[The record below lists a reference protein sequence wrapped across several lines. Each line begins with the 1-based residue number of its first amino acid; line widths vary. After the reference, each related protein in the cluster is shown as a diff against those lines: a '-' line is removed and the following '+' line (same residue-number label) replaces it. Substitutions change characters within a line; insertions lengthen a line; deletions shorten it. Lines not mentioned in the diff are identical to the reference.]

1 MLTGSSSNRRGRGF
15 TLLELLVVVA
25 ILALLV
31 GGAVPSYMAH
41 RQEMQR
47 AEVRNRLLDLMR
59 LEQNYYLLRLTYT
72 TDLSGEIDAAHLLS
86 GTDYA
91 ITAAACDDDIAQCVR
106 LSAVP
111 SDADARTL
119 TLDSNGAY
127 APAELWR

>member
-1 MLTGSSSNRRGRGF
+1 MNKRVRGF
-15 TLLELLVVVA
+15 TLIELLVVVA

-31 GGAVPSYMAH
+31 SGAVPGYMAH

-47 AEVRNRLLDLMR
+47 VEVRNRLLDLMR

-72 TDLSGEIDAAHLLS
+72 TDLTGEIDAGHLLS
-86 GTDYA
+86 GVDYE

-111 SDADARTL
+111 SDEDEQTL
-119 TLDSNGAY
+119 TLDSTGTY
-127 APAELWR
+127 TPVSLWQ